1 MQPKATRRD
10 HPANLASERWR
21 SAASLKQPM
30 SGQSAFV
37 QPVPICPGG
46 RQERHRPTGTSRASF
61 ISREEAAFASLL
73 AEADIRINGD
83 RPWDIQIHHPQAAE
97 RILARGSLGL
107 GESYMEGWWD
117 CPRLDE
123 FIARLLSARLDEKA
137 GAAMRMLLIVRARL
151 FNLQSLRRAWRVG
164 QVHYDIGNDFF
175 AAMLDGHM
183 AYTCGYW
190 ANATTLDEAQT
201 AKLDLICRK
210 LGLRPGMRLLD
221 IGCGW
226 GSLMRYAAEH
236 YGTSCVGITISRA
249 QAELGRQRCAGLP
262 VEFQLVDYRDFGR
275 NDSQHGQF
283 DCVASI
289 GMFEHVGNK
298 NHRAF
303 FAVARRCLRDD
314 GLFLLHTIGKNQR
327 STPAEPWIDRYI
339 FPNADL
345 PSLGQIADASEEC
358 FVIEDV
364 HNFGADYDRTLMAWN
379 ERFEAAWPRFAEH
392 RGERFRRMW
401 RYYLLA
407 CAGSFRARTNQL
419 WQIVLSPSGVKAG
432 YRRMV

>member
-1 MQPKATRRD
+1 MQAKATRREY
-10 HPANLASERWR
+10 PASLASERWR
-21 SAASLKQPM
+21 PAASLKQPM

-37 QPVPICPGG
+37 QPVPVCPGG
-46 RQERHRPTGTSRASF
+46 RQERHRPAGTSRASF

-83 RPWDIQIHHPQAAE
+83 RPWDIQIHHPKAAE

-123 FIARLLSARLDEKA
+123 FMTRLLSARLDEKA
-137 GAAMRMLLIVRARL
+137 GAAMRMLLVVRARL

-236 YGTSCVGITISRA
+236 YGARCVGITISRA
-249 QAELGRQRCAGLP
+249 QAELGRERCAGLP
-262 VEFQLVDYRDFGR
+262 VEFHLVDYRDFGR
-275 NDSQHGQF
+275 AGGQQGQF

-303 FAVARRCLRDD
+303 FDVARRCLKDD
-314 GLFLLHTIGKNQR
+314 GLFLLH
-327 STPAEPWIDRYI
+327 
-339 FPNADL
+339 
-345 PSLGQIADASEEC
+345 
-358 FVIEDV
+358 
-364 HNFGADYDRTLMAWN
+364 
-379 ERFEAAWPRFAEH
+379 
-392 RGERFRRMW
+392 
-401 RYYLLA
+401 
-407 CAGSFRARTNQL
+407 
-419 WQIVLSPSGVKAG
+419 
-432 YRRMV
+432 